1 MKRSRAL
8 LLAVWW
14 TGSGAW
20 QAAAL
25 AQGTGLP
32 PSCAAERFER
42 PLIEAEAAETW
53 AWRIGKLRA
62 QARAEPDDPALRQLQ
77 MDSAVR
83 LLTLAA
89 LAEAEGNAERATQL
103 RQLTQDGLGGLDLA
117 LALDQ
122 GAAAGH
128 PPLLAAQIESLWY
141 GVLHAREPAQACAI
155 LVSLPADQLGLTTR
169 YRLAQCLQDSDPAAS
184 VATMRASAEEGH
196 AAAAEALALLC
207 RYGREPD
214 PECLLS
220 WGCAALSGGRSRLA
234 GEVAEAMLARDIDHG
249 PLARRV
255 LQLAAERGDPA
266 AMHALGTWLDAGRG
280 GPANPTAAR
289 QWWERAADLGHTPS
303 RQALTERE

>member
-1 MKRSRAL
+1 MRLRGPVALAL
-8 LLAVWW
+8 LWAAMAL
-14 TGSGAW
+14 W
-20 QAAAL
+20 QPAARAQSTAL
-25 AQGTGLP
+25 PA
-32 PSCAAERFER
+32 SCTAEQFER

-89 LAEAEGNAERATQL
+89 LAEAEGDGERATQL

-122 GAAAGH
+122 GAAAGN
-128 PPLLAAQIESLWY
+128 PPVLAAQIESLWY

-155 LVSLPADQLGLTTR
+155 LVSLPADRLGLTTR

-214 PECLLS
+214 PDCLLA
-220 WGCAALSGGRSRLA
+220 WGCAALSGGRSRMA
-234 GEVAEAMLARDIDHG
+234 PEVAEAMLARSIDNG

-255 LQLAAERGDPA
+255 LRLAAERGDPA
-266 AMHALGTWLDAGRG
+266 AMHALGLWLDGGRG
-280 GPANPTAAR
+280 GAVDRNAAR
-289 QWWERAADLGHTPS
+289 QWWERAADLGHAPS
-303 RQALTERE
+303 RQALTERD